1 LYKKNKNLETGSP
14 LFAKQ
19 RGAGGE
25 FMKHEGLGDE
35 FTKKREKTRF

>member
-1 LYKKNKNLETGSP
+1 MQVYTSCKSP

-25 FMKHEGLGDE
+25 FVGKNKVIME
-35 FTKKREKTRF
+35 